1 MKRFSIVN
9 NGYNIEEVNQ
19 FIDVVI
25 KKLEQISAD
34 NSNYLV
40 QLDELRRQIEIEK
53 SKQVNSEIDVKVSKA
68 LIAAQE
74 TTDKMKELAKE
85 EADLIV
91 REAKENANAIIHE
104 ALIDAEKKQQEYELL
119 KKDYNV
125 YKTKVEA
132 LVKAQLE
139 LLEENKEDNLLL
151 TFIIFFF
158 IID

>member
-9 NGYNIEEVNQ
+9 NGYNIEEVNE
-19 FIDVVI
+19 FIDLVI
-25 KKLEQISAD
+25 KRLEQLSAD
-34 NSNYLV
+34 NSNYLI
-40 QLDELRRQIEIEK
+40 QLDELRRQVEIEK
-53 SKQVNSEIDVKVSKA
+53 NKDKETNNIDTENKVTKA

-85 EADLIV
+85 EADLIL

-104 ALIDAEKKQQEYELL
+104 ALIDAEKKEQEYELL

-125 YKTKVEA
+125 YKTKIET

-139 LLEENKEDNLLL
+139 LLESNKEDK
-151 TFIIFFF
+151 
-158 IID
+158 